1 MMRFDGM
8 AKANWW
14 RFIKFFGS
22 GVLLSFLVIVVS
34 FFVLAYTKI
43 MDITIM
49 LLLAI
54 VWLLVGILPTFL
66 TGLWLVVIRHIR
78 YVNYMAFFMSNLVLA
93 ILFILG
99 FILLTNNLSLPNF
112 IEVLKVA
119 TVIIIVMGCISGLIA
134 MLSGFFT
141 LKPPKN

>member
-1 MMRFDGM
+1 M

-34 FFVLAYTKI
+34 CFVLAYTKT

-54 VWLLVGILPTFL
+54 VWLRVGILPTFF

-78 YVNYMAFFMSNLVLA
+78 YVNYMAFFMGNLVLA

>member
-1 MMRFDGM
+1 M

-78 YVNYMAFFMSNLVLA
+78 YVNYMAFFMGNLVLA

-112 IEVLKVA
+112 IELLKVA
-119 TVIIIVMGCISGLIA
+119 STVIIVMGCISGLIA

-141 LKPPKN
+141 LKPPNN

>member
-1 MMRFDGM
+1 M

-22 GVLLSFLVIVVS
+22 GVLLSFLVIVML
-34 FFVLAYTKI
+34 FFVLAYTKT

-78 YVNYMAFFMSNLVLA
+78 YVNYMAFFMGNLVLA

-141 LKPPKN
+141 LKPSKN

>member
-1 MMRFDGM
+1 M

-22 GVLLSFLVIVVS
+22 GVLLSFLVIVML

-99 FILLTNNLSLPNF
+99 FILLTNNLSPLNF
-112 IEVLKVA
+112 SEVLK
-119 TVIIIVMGCISGLIA
+119 IVMMGCISGLIA

-141 LKPPKN
+141 LKPSKN

>member
-1 MMRFDGM
+1 M

-34 FFVLAYTKI
+34 CFVLAYTKI

-54 VWLLVGILPTFL
+54 VWLLVGILPTFF

-78 YVNYMAFFMSNLVLA
+78 YVNYMAFFMGNLVLA

-99 FILLTNNLSLPNF
+99 FIKIKTCQIDKFLF
-112 IEVLKVA
+112 MI
-119 TVIIIVMGCISGLIA
+119 
-134 MLSGFFT
+134 FFNDC
-141 LKPPKN
+141 L

>member
-1 MMRFDGM
+1 M

-22 GVLLSFLVIVVS
+22 GVLLSFLVVVVS

-78 YVNYMAFFMSNLVLA
+78 YVNYMAFFMGNLVLA

-99 FILLTNNLSLPNF
+99 FILLTNNLSPPNF
-112 IEVLKVA
+112 SEVLKVA
-119 TVIIIVMGCISGLIA
+119 TVIVMMGCISGLIA
-134 MLSGFFT
+134 MLSGFSP
-141 LKPPKN
+141 LNHPKTNIFCP

>member
-1 MMRFDGM
+1 M

-22 GVLLSFLVIVVS
+22 GVLLSFLVIVML
-34 FFVLAYTKI
+34 FFVLAYTKT

-93 ILFILG
+93 IFFILG
-99 FILLTNNLSLPNF
+99 FILLTNNLSPLNF
-112 IEVLKVA
+112 SEVLKVA

-141 LKPPKN
+141 LKPSKN

>member
-1 MMRFDGM
+1 M

-22 GVLLSFLVIVVS
+22 GVLLSFLVIVML
-34 FFVLAYTKI
+34 FFVLAYTKT

-78 YVNYMAFFMSNLVLA
+78 YVNYMAFFMGNLVLA
-93 ILFILG
+93 ILFISG

-141 LKPPKN
+141 LKPSKN

>member
-1 MMRFDGM
+1 M

-34 FFVLAYTKI
+34 CFVLAYTKI

-54 VWLLVGILPTFL
+54 VWLLVGILPTFFA
-66 TGLWLVVIRHIR
+66 GLWLVVIRHIR
-78 YVNYMAFFMSNLVLA
+78 YVNYMAFFMGNLVLA

>member
-1 MMRFDGM
+1 M

-54 VWLLVGILPTFL
+54 VWLLVGILPTFF

-78 YVNYMAFFMSNLVLA
+78 YVNYMAFFMGNLVLA

-112 IEVLKVA
+112 IELLKVA
-119 TVIIIVMGCISGLIA
+119 STVIIVMGCISGLIA

-141 LKPPKN
+141 LKPPNN

>member
-1 MMRFDGM
+1 M

-22 GVLLSFLVIVVS
+22 GVLLSFLVIVML
-34 FFVLAYTKI
+34 FFVLAYTKT

-93 ILFILG
+93 IFFILG
-99 FILLTNNLSLPNF
+99 FILLTNNLSPLNF
-112 IEVLKVA
+112 SEVLKVA

>member
-1 MMRFDGM
+1 M

-14 RFIKFFGS
+14 RFIKFFSS
-22 GVLLSFLVIVVS
+22 GVLLSFLVIVML

-78 YVNYMAFFMSNLVLA
+78 YVNYMAFFMVNLVLA

-99 FILLTNNLSLPNF
+99 FILLTNNLSPLNF
-112 IEVLKVA
+112 SEVLKVA
-119 TVIIIVMGCISGLIA
+119 TVIVMMGCISGLIA

-141 LKPPKN
+141 LKPSKN

>member
-1 MMRFDGM
+1 M

-14 RFIKFFGS
+14 RFIKFFSS
-22 GVLLSFLVIVVS
+22 GVLLSFLVVVVS

-78 YVNYMAFFMSNLVLA
+78 YVNYMAFFMGNLVLA
-93 ILFILG
+93 IFFILG

-141 LKPPKN
+141 LKPSKN

>member
-1 MMRFDGM
+1 M
-8 AKANWW
+8 AKANGW

-22 GVLLSFLVIVVS
+22 GVLLSFLVIVML

-78 YVNYMAFFMSNLVLA
+78 YVNYMAFFMSN
-93 ILFILG
+93 
-99 FILLTNNLSLPNF
+99 
-112 IEVLKVA
+112 
-119 TVIIIVMGCISGLIA
+119 
-134 MLSGFFT
+134 
-141 LKPPKN
+141 